1 MNDDVSDWDDEET
14 LQNQL
19 VVLRE
24 EHRDLDTAIEALSTG
39 TPGDQLQIR
48 RLKKKKLKLKDQIA
62 AIEDRLMP
70 DIIA

>member
-1 MNDDVSDWDDEET
+1 MKDDVSDWDDEET
-14 LQNQL
+14 LQKQL

-24 EHRDLDTAIEALSTG
+24 EHRDLDTAIEALLAG
-39 TPGDQLQIR
+39 TPGDQLQVR
-48 RLKKKKLKLKDQIA
+48 RLKKKKLMLKDKIA

>member
-24 EHRDLDTAIEALSTG
+24 EHRDLDTAIDALATG